1 MPILKEREREQ
12 VQKQFEGLVNPVKLV
27 MFTQKIECEYCEETR
42 MMVEEVAALS
52 DKVTAEIYNFI
63 TDKEVAEK
71 YGVDKIP
78 AIAILGVHP
87 QGSSPEEKDYGI
99 RYYGI
104 PAGYEFSALI
114 EDIKTVS
121 SGQSG
126 LLEETKVTLAQID
139 EPVHM
144 QVFTTPTCPYCPR
157 AVVLTHKMALESEH
171 IRADGIEAMEFPHLA
186 IKYQVQGVPRTVINE
201 TMFIEGAVPEPIMVE
216 GVLKALGKD
225 NILPHQ
231 GREV

>member
-12 VQKQFEGLVNPVKLV
+12 VQKQFEGLANPVKLL

-52 DKVTAEIYNFI
+52 EEVTAEIYNFI

-71 YGVDKIP
+71 YQVDKIP
-78 AIAILGVHP
+78 AIAILG
-87 QGSSPEEKDYGI
+87 EKDYGI

-114 EDIKTVS
+114 EDIRTVS

-126 LLEETKVTLAQID
+126 LSEETKAALAQID

-144 QVFTTPTCPYCPR
+144 QVFTTPT
-157 AVVLTHKMALESEH
+157 
-171 IRADGIEAMEFPHLA
+171 
-186 IKYQVQGVPRTVINE
+186 
-201 TMFIEGAVPEPIMVE
+201 
-216 GVLKALGKD
+216 
-225 NILPHQ
+225 
-231 GREV
+231 

>member
-1 MPILKEREREQ
+1 MPILKEREREE
-12 VQKQFEGLVNPVKLV
+12 VQKQLEGLVNPVKLV

-42 MMVEEVAALS
+42 MMVEELAALS
-52 DKVTAEIYNFI
+52 DKVTAEVYNFI
-63 TDKEVAEK
+63 IDKEATEK

-78 AIAILGVHP
+78 AIAILGIDP
-87 QGSSPEEKDYGI
+87 QGPSPGEKEYGI

-104 PAGYEFSALI
+104 PAGYEFSALL

-126 LLEETKVTLAQID
+126 LSEGTKAALAQID

-157 AVVLTHKMALESEH
+157 AVVLAHKMALQSDQ
-171 IRADGIEAMEFPHLA
+171 IRADGIEAMEFPHLTV
-186 IKYQVQGVPRTVINE
+186 KYRVQGVPRTVINE
-201 TMFIEGAVPEPIMVE
+201 THFVDGVVPEPIMVE
-216 GVLKALGKD
+216 GILKALGKD
-225 NILPHQ
+225 ITNP
-231 GREV
+231 

>member
-12 VQKQFEGLVNPVKLV
+12 LQEQFKGLVNPVKLV
-27 MFTQKIECEYCEETR
+27 MFTQTIECEYCEETR
-42 MMVEEVAALS
+42 MMVEELAALS

-63 TDKEVAEK
+63 IDKEVAEK

-78 AIAILGVHP
+78 AIAILG
-87 QGSSPEEKDYGI
+87 EKDYGI

-121 SGQSG
+121 SAQSG
-126 LLEETKVTLAQID
+126 LSEKTKATLAQTD

-144 QVFTTPTCPYCPR
+144 QVFSTPTCPYCPR
-157 AVVLTHKMALESEH
+157 AVVLTHKMALESDH
-171 IRADGIEAMEFPHLA
+171 IRADAIEAMEFPHLA

-201 TMFIEGAVPEPIMVE
+201 THFVDGAVPEPLMVE
-216 GVLKALGKD
+216 GVLKALG
-225 NILPHQ
+225 
-231 GREV
+231 REPSRP

>member
-12 VQKQFEGLVNPVKLV
+12 VQKQFEGLANPVKLV

-52 DKVTAEIYNFI
+52 DKVAAETYNFI

-71 YGVDKIP
+71 YEVDKIP
-78 AIAILGVHP
+78 AIAVMGETDHGL
-87 QGSSPEEKDYGI
+87 
-99 RYYGI
+99 RFYGI

-114 EDIKTVS
+114 EAIKAVS

-126 LLEETKVTLAQID
+126 LSKETKAALAQID

-157 AVVLTHKMALESEH
+157 AVILTHKMALESDQ
-171 IRADGIEAMEFPHLA
+171 IRADAIEAMEFPHLA

-201 TMFIEGAVPEPIMVE
+201 THFIEGAVPEPMM
-216 GVLKALGKD
+216 
-225 NILPHQ
+225 
-231 GREV
+231 

>member
-1 MPILKEREREQ
+1 VPILKEREREQ
-12 VQKQFEGLVNPVKLV
+12 VQKQFEALTDPVKLV

-63 TDKEVAEK
+63 IDKEMAEQ
-71 YGVDKIP
+71 YEVDKIP
-78 AIAILGVHP
+78 AIVILGVDP
-87 QGSSPEEKDYGI
+87 ESPEEKDYGI

-114 EDIKTVS
+114 EDIKSVS

-126 LLEETKVTLAQID
+126 LSEETKTALAAID

-144 QVFTTPTCPYCPR
+144 QVFTTPT
-157 AVVLTHKMALESEH
+157 
-171 IRADGIEAMEFPHLA
+171 
-186 IKYQVQGVPRTVINE
+186 
-201 TMFIEGAVPEPIMVE
+201 
-216 GVLKALGKD
+216 
-225 NILPHQ
+225 
-231 GREV
+231 